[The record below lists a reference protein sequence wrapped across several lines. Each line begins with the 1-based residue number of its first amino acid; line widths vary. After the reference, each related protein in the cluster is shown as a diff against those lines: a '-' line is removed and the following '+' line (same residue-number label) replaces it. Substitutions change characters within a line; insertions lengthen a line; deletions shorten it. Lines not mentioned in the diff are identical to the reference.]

1 MNIWLTNGPWFLAV
15 GGGARYQF
23 SPRFAFNVAARLNVA
38 FGGSGALVTY
48 GPELALQ
55 YGF

>member
-1 MNIWLTNGPWFLAV
+1 MNVWLTNGPWFLAV

-23 SPRFAFNVAARLNVA
+23 SPRAAFNGALRVNGA
-38 FGGSGALVTY
+38 FGGQGALFTF
-48 GPELALQ
+48 GPEISFQ